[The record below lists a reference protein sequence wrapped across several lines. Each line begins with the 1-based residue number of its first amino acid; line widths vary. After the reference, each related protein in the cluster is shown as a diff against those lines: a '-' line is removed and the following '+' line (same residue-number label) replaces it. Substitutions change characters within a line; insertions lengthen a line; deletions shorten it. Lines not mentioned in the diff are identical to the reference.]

1 MYQGVGTA
9 FVRGVGLDSIFTALN
24 GAGRKTLYVEI
35 VIVNVMEGPDLLS
48 NRRYGPY
55 PEGDSGQMIGDEK
68 NARGVKSPKQN

>member
-35 VIVNVMEGPDLLS
+35 VILHVDGGAGPPIS

-68 NARGVKSPKQN
+68 NARG